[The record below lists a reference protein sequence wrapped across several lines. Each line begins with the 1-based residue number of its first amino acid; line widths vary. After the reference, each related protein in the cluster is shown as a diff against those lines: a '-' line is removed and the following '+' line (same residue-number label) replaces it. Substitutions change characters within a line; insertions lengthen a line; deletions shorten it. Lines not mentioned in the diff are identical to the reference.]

1 MEEEE
6 QTNVP
11 FTLQRRVAEPLP
23 AAEPVL
29 EEAPASEPVPFTLR
43 RPEPAAVEPEVQPLR
58 LSRTPQEPLPST
70 RVVPIGTDFINL
82 DAILEEYNRP
92 LIKEDFLEDER
103 LQELVIQSLEARR
116 EGTTAVGRG
125 VTGIAGG
132 ATFAGAQNYRE
143 MPFEDVFETWQN
155 YQRSFAVGQSV
166 TVGNEIAYSLSQDE
180 DTMAKLGAGYLLFGS
195 MDNVFTGEGTWREMG
210 DAILDYARGVVWD
223 PTTLATLGIGRALSA
238 GATRASAAA
247 ARNVM
252 IRAYRRSLSR
262 GATGRAAI
270 AAVGASAAAAP
281 YIAPDLALNVGI
293 DILQQGQLIRTD
305 AQEEYSGAQTALA
318 AAGTMA
324 IPAIMLGMKGAGALR
339 RGALRDTWL
348 GATDTAY
355 LERTMTDVQAWEATA
370 QRVDRSQLINFS
382 DDTFGRLEGDPNL
395 FLDWADA
402 KVVAGDLV
410 NERGERLND
419 NDVMNLFE
427 RYFWF
432 GDPGEETKGYFL
444 TLKDAGFVI
453 HPSMMENNTISGVY
467 GQAITLMSDEAAEKV
482 VKGFEQASGRQLGIT
497 PTADGLAAHFINRSR
512 QLGEGLGIRAQLSRW
527 ERQGLSGRELLEATA
542 GRNAQADDPQVGQF
556 AVSIYKRLLT
566 SHLATTGANLKGFAQ
581 LVQIDTYADIFSASV
596 YATQSAFYKNI
607 RGDTEAATRFANQA
621 WASLYAPA
629 RRAAGV
635 LSPDLDLDYATRVL
649 EMNPEAM
656 ERLFREISGDSGP
669 TQALSQYNLEGS
681 RVARGADAVARGT
694 QTLTLVTL
702 QDNLTKRW
710 AFASNLD
717 REIMRNYGVTAQSFW
732 ARQDSALEMH
742 SDTFQAALDRAVF
755 RTQRQTASVNWTT
768 LPGRDGMRWA
778 AKSFEDGINR
788 NFGGA
793 LGFVVPFPAFMNT
806 TVATLGDLS
815 GVNALRRLY
824 GASRG
829 RPMDYADQDFGE
841 LMGKAIAGW
850 AIVGAGV
857 PAAVERIQ
865 EGYSWSQ
872 DVDTRTG
879 GIEDRTFDWP
889 GSTIRLA
896 SQMIAHSIVGEN
908 ISSDPNELA
917 AQISRGEVTFD
928 LAQVPA
934 DLIREF
940 GIQAGPGQALRDF
953 DGSLQT
959 VRETL
964 NTALE
969 NPEEMGEAFTDLAIS
984 LLTKPIQGAL
994 RPLDPINMAVGLA
1007 RDGNMNPDLRQGPE
1021 QLNQAFRYIN
1031 QLLPEVSG
1039 VDDLP
1044 RRATPLRGTDQNVD
1058 LGRQILGNRMS
1069 RTPNVAEAMFN
1080 SAGIP
1085 SWRSVRWDGPP
1096 EVRNFMDGLAA
1107 PIFEREAIRAIRDN
1121 PDYFEMTT
1129 QEKEIILGDI
1139 RGRVRSQVMDI
1150 METRGTPRTLNAA
1163 RKLSGANQARVREVI
1178 NFLGYEGDL
1187 SDILAQEDGFE
1198 ALSRIQYFVDNYD
1211 QIFHGELK
1219 LGR

>member
-11 FTLQRRVAEPLP
+11 FTIRREPQE
-23 AAEPVL
+23 AAPVT
-29 EEAPASEPVPFTLR
+29 EPVPFTIR
-43 RPEPAAVEPEVQPLR
+43 RPEVQQTETSDRPLRITRTPDQPLP
-58 LSRTPQEPLPST
+58 TT
-70 RVVPIGTDFINL
+70 HVVPTDMGLVDL
-82 DAILEEYNRP
+82 DSVLQDYGRP

-103 LQELVIQSLEARR
+103 LQELVIQNLEARR
-116 EGTTAVGRG
+116 EGTTTVGRG
-125 VTGIAGG
+125 VTGVAGG
-132 ATFAGAQNYRE
+132 ATFAGRQNYRE

-166 TVGNEIAYSLSQDE
+166 TVGNEIAYSLNQDE
-180 DTMAKLGAGYLLFGS
+180 DTMAKLGAGYLLFGA
-195 MDNVFTGEGTWREMG
+195 MDNAFTGEGTWREMG
-210 DAILDYARGVVWD
+210 DAVLDYARGVVWD
-223 PTTLATLGIGRALSA
+223 PTTLATLGIGRVLSA
-238 GATRASAAA
+238 VGSRASTAA

-252 IRAYRRSLSR
+252 IRAYRRALSR

-270 AAVGASAAAAP
+270 TAVGASAAAAP

-293 DILQQGQLIRTD
+293 DIAQQGQLIRAD

-339 RGALRDTWL
+339 RGALRNTWL

-355 LERTMTDVQAWEATA
+355 LEKTMTEVQAWEATA
-370 QRVDRSQLINFS
+370 QRVDRSQLIDFS

-395 FLDWADA
+395 FLDWAGA
-402 KVVAGDLV
+402 KVVAGDIV
-410 NERGERLND
+410 NENGERLND

-432 GDPGEETKGYFL
+432 GDPGQETKGYFL
-444 TLKDAGFVI
+444 TLKDAGFVV
-453 HPSMMENNTISGVY
+453 HPSMLENNTISGVY
-467 GQAITLMSDEAAEKV
+467 GQAITLMSDEAAEKIV
-482 VKGFEQASGRQLGIT
+482 RGFEQASGRQLGIE
-497 PTADGLAAHFINRSR
+497 PTVDGLAAHFINRSR
-512 QLGEGLGIRAQLSRW
+512 QLGEGLGIRSQLSRL
-527 ERQGLSGRELLEATA
+527 ERQGLSGRELLEATS

-566 SHLATTGANLKGFAQ
+566 SHLSTTGANLKGFSQ
-581 LVQIDTYADIFSASV
+581 LVEIDTYADIFSATV

-629 RRAAGV
+629 RRASGV
-635 LSPDLDLDYATRVL
+635 LSPDLDLDYAIRVL
-649 EMNPEAM
+649 EMNPEAQ

-669 TQALSQYNLEGS
+669 NQALSQYNLEGS
-681 RVARGADAVARGT
+681 GVARGADAIARGA

-717 REIMRNYGVTAQSFW
+717 REIMRNYGVTAQEFW
-732 ARQDSALEMH
+732 ARQDSALEMR

-815 GVNALRRLY
+815 GVNAMRRLY
-824 GASRG
+824 AASRG
-829 RPMDYADQDFGE
+829 KPMDYADQDFGE

-850 AIVGAGV
+850 TIVGAGV

-865 EGYSWSQ
+865 GGYSWSQ
-872 DVDTRTG
+872 DVDPRTG
-879 GIEDRTFDWP
+879 EIEDRTFDWP

-896 SQMIAHSIVGEN
+896 SQMIAHSMVGEN

-928 LAQVPA
+928 LAQIPA

-969 NPEEMGEAFTDLAIS
+969 NPEDMGEAFSDLAIA
-984 LLTKPIQGAL
+984 LLTKPIQGSL

-1044 RRATPLRGTDQNVD
+1044 RRATPLRGTSQNVD

-1107 PIFEREAIRAIRDN
+1107 PIFEREAIRALREN

-1139 RGRVRSQVMDI
+1139 RGRVRSYVIDI
-1150 METRGTPRTLNAA
+1150 METQGTPRTLNAA
-1163 RKLSGANQARVREVI
+1163 RKLAGADQARVREVI

-1187 SDILAQEDGFE
+1187 SDILAQDNGFE

-1211 QIFHGELK
+1211 QIFHGDLS